1 MSELSSSERTSAV
14 AYFQDLVRPV
24 VEGRRFILIGGP
36 VAGLTGLAL
45 HLRGLGA
52 EPPFILGTIVGTGTL
67 PRPAQAAWC
76 SLDVKAENIVDGFR
90 LYESILRDL
99 PPDAVRALDRYDPD
113 RDATVLGAIL
123 LGHVPEVAGRRRYAL
138 PDPEWSTLEDKV
150 VIDAFWDE
158 VGIAR
163 APSRVVP
170 VEEPALDAA
179 ARELDSGQGTVWA
192 GDAREGA
199 NGGAVYVRWVRTP
212 EDAREAR
219 TFFSAHC
226 SRVRVMPFLEGIPCS
241 VHGVVLPDGVAV
253 FRPVELITLRPRE
266 GSRLLYAGLGT
277 YWDPRSD
284 DRAAMRGIA
293 RRVGEALRDRLRY
306 RGPFTVD
313 GVLTEK
319 GFLPTELNSRF
330 GAGLGVIA
338 RANADLPLYPL
349 LFAAIEGEPF
359 NFRAET
365 LERVVL
371 DGADSRRGGGGWTA
385 VTTRFS
391 TTKSMPIRWEGN
403 AYRAARPEEGA
414 HGTLMVGPGDLGGFV
429 RFEPDRDSIPSGS
442 SLAPRVARALE
453 LADLH
458 FGTEIGPLDP
468 PQRAR

>member
-1 MSELSSSERTSAV
+1 MSELSSSERSSAV
-14 AYFQDLVRPV
+14 AYFRDLVRPV

-36 VAGLTGLAL
+36 VAGMTGLAFQ
-45 HLRGLGA
+45 LRELGA
-52 EPPFILGTIVGTGTL
+52 EPPFILGTIVGTGAL
-67 PRPAQAAWC
+67 PQPGEAEWC
-76 SLDVKAENIVDGFR
+76 SLDVRAENIVDGFR
-90 LYESILRDL
+90 MYESKLRNL
-99 PPDAVRALDRYDPD
+99 PPEAVRALDRYDPE
-113 RDATVLGAIL
+113 RDAVVLGAVL
-123 LGHVPEVAGRRRYAL
+123 LGQVPEVAGRRRYAL

-219 TFFSAHC
+219 TFFGAHC

-266 GSRLLYAGLGT
+266 GSRLLYAGLAT

-338 RANADLPLYPL
+338 RANPDLPLYPL
-349 LFAAIEGEPF
+349 LFAAIEGESF
-359 NFRAET
+359 NFRAAT
-365 LERVVL
+365 LERLVL
-371 DGADSRRGGGGWTA
+371 DGADARRGGGGWTA
-385 VTTRFS
+385 VTARFS
-391 TTKSMPIRWEGN
+391 RTKSVPILWEQN
-403 AYRAARPEEGA
+403 SYRVARPDERTG
-414 HGTLMVGPGDLGGFV
+414 GTLTVGPGDLGGFV
-429 RFEPDRDSIPSGS
+429 RFDPDPTAVPAGP
-442 SLAPRVARALE
+442 SLAPRVVSALE
-453 LADLH
+453 LADRS
-458 FGTEIGPLDP
+458 FGTQIGPLDGP
-468 PQRAR
+468 RSVR